1 MSQII
6 LMSIMNFMTNF
17 YRRAKDTGNP
27 ALNICFSSRLFLYGT
42 LVSTILFLF
51 SCSEKFTDIGIDL
64 LPSKDFVSIRSNDT
78 ITVESFTEYRDSVPT
93 RNKTYSYL
101 GGLYDPYFGNVSSDF
116 VAQLRLTQRWP
127 SGADNVVIDS
137 VKLYLQISGA
147 KGKLGVDQ
155 VISLYEITEKLSSDS
170 VYYSTR
176 DPHAGYYIGSF
187 SLPRIEKDSAQTLE
201 VSLPLSF
208 GEYLLRDTT
217 KLFQSSSGEDFRD
230 FFKGVYVT
238 VSESVEKRG
247 KGFIDGGRLL
257 LILAFES
264 GSSAVPFYI
273 TIYYHTYKASNL
285 TFNFVVNNNS
295 VRYNRYYHE
304 FNSADP
310 GKRIKHINDGQ
321 KDTLSYLQ
329 AFYGVYTR
337 IRFKGLSSF
346 RDSLPIAV
354 NRARLSVP
362 VFLDG
367 EIYKTTNLP
376 SPVYLIYKSKEGYNY
391 IVPDYY
397 MSSDFYNGKFSS
409 STLKYTFNIAAFVQ
423 SYLEGKI
430 TEPELIMSLGDN
442 EYRNIIFKANNPNSP
457 LKFELVYT
465 RY

>member
-1 MSQII
+1 MP
-6 LMSIMNFMTNF
+6 IMNFMTNF
-17 YRRAKDTGNP
+17 YRKVKDTGNP
-27 ALNICFSSRLFLYGT
+27 ACNISFSNHLLFSGIVLFAA
-42 LVSTILFLF
+42 LFLF
-51 SCSEKFTDIGIDL
+51 SCTEEFTDIGINL
-64 LPSKDFVSIRSNDT
+64 LPSKDFVNIRSNDT

-101 GGLYDPYFGNVSSDF
+101 GGLYDPYFGSVSSDF

-127 SGADNVVIDS
+127 SGGDNVIIDS
-137 VKLYLQISGA
+137 VKLYLYISGA
-147 KGKLGVDQ
+147 KGELGVDQ
-155 VISLYEITEKLSSDS
+155 IISLWEITEKLSSDS

-187 SLPRIEKDSAQTLE
+187 ALPRVEKDSAQTLQ

-217 KLFQSSSGEDFRD
+217 KLFQGGSGEDFRD

-238 VSESVEKRG
+238 VKEAGESQG
-247 KGFIDGGRLL
+247 KGVIEGGRQL
-257 LILAFES
+257 LILPFES

-285 TFNFVVNNNS
+285 NFNFIINNNS
-295 VRYNRYYHE
+295 VRYNRYYHD
-304 FNSADP
+304 FSSAEP
-310 GKRIKHINDGQ
+310 EKRIVHINDGQ

-337 IRFKGLSSF
+337 IIMKGLSSF

-362 VFLDG
+362 VFIDG
-367 EIYKTTNLP
+367 EIYEKTNMP

-397 MSSDFYNGKFSS
+397 MSSDFYNGKFN
-409 STLKYTFNIAAFVQ
+409 STTLSYTFNIAAFVQ

-430 TEPELIMSLGDN
+430 PEPELIMSLGDN
-442 EYRNIIFKANNPNSP
+442 EYRNIIFKANTSNSP
-457 LKFELVYT
+457 AKFELTYT

>member
-1 MSQII
+1 
-6 LMSIMNFMTNF
+6 MTNF
-17 YRRAKDTGNP
+17 YRSLKNTGNP
-27 ALNICFSSRLFLYGT
+27 ALNTRVSNRLLFSWIILSA
-42 LVSTILFLF
+42 VLFLF

-64 LPSKDFVSIRSNDT
+64 LPSKDFVSIRSSDT

-101 GGLYDPYFGNVSSDF
+101 GGLYDPYFGSVSSDF

-127 SGADNVVIDS
+127 SGGDNVVIDS
-137 VKLYLQISGA
+137 VKMYLYIGGA
-147 KGKLGVDQ
+147 KGELGVDQ

-187 SLPRIEKDSAQTLE
+187 SLPRVEKDSAQTLA

-208 GEYLLRDTT
+208 GEYLLRDTA

-238 VSESVEKRG
+238 VSESGIVSGEKGG

-257 LILAFES
+257 LILAFEQ

-304 FNSADP
+304 FNSAKP
-310 GKRIKHINDGQ
+310 EKRIKHINDGQ

-362 VFLDG
+362 VFIDG
-367 EIYKTTNLP
+367 EIYKTTTLP
-376 SPVYLIYKSKEGYNY
+376 SPVYLIYKSEEGYNY

-397 MSSDFYNGKFSS
+397 MSSDFYNGKFSA

-430 TEPELIMSLGDN
+430 PEPELIMSLGDN
-442 EYRNIIFKANNPNSP
+442 EYRNIIFKANNSNSP
-457 LKFELVYT
+457 VNFQLVYT